1 MKRAFVATL
10 FLSLFTCGFAQ
21 VAPNP
26 IDKKATK
33 EALQLYDYL
42 RKDVWG
48 KKVISGCQ
56 ARWDYNTTDAQEI
69 YNTAGKYPALNIFD
83 FQHFRMDHIDYMADT
98 ALQWHKSGGLVGFIW
113 HWSVPVDP
121 GFDLQQGYSFYLP
134 SAAGPQ
140 KKGTT
145 FSPQKA
151 LQEGASPSSG
161 VLYTK
166 LQATVTVAVP
176 PGSGGAMMVPKLSN
190 SSTCICRSTSWIMVY
205 TISFMYGHR
214 NSTMT
219 IGTLVMRM

>member
-98 ALQWHKSGGLVGFIW
+98 ALQWHKSGGQD
-113 HWSVPVDP
+113 H
-121 GFDLQQGYSFYLP
+121 
-134 SAAGPQ
+134 
-140 KKGTT
+140 KR
-145 FSPQKA
+145 KA
-151 LQEGASPSSG
+151 LLSHPKRHYRKALPRISR
-161 VLYTK
+161 Y
-166 LQATVTVAVP
+166 TVT
-176 PGSGGAMMVPKLSN
+176 
-190 SSTCICRSTSWIMVY
+190 
-205 TISFMYGHR
+205 
-214 NSTMT
+214 
-219 IGTLVMRM
+219 